1 MSSNNHNT
9 FSPVRATTRGVIPG
23 EMPHFDDFLGSRHIE
38 RGSLSDGTLD
48 LHEDDNLYTGGRTDE
63 AYLRGLAQAA
73 ETELTVVGQAST
85 QESSLDQD
93 AARRFAIEL
102 ETIARAPVQLDAMRE
117 YAKAHYTQED
127 VALAA

>member
-1 MSSNNHNT
+1 MFSNNQNT
-9 FSPVRATTRGVIPG
+9 YNPVRATTRGVIPG
-23 EMPHFDDFLGSRHIE
+23 ELTHFDEFLGSRHIE

-48 LHEDDNLYTGGRTDE
+48 LHEDDTLYTGEHNDE

-85 QESSLDQD
+85 QESSLEQD
-93 AARRFAIEL
+93 AARRFAVAQ
-102 ETIARAPVQLDAMRE
+102 ETIARAPIQLDAMRE